1 MKRNNFI
8 TKISALLFSAV
19 LALTGCSAADNGS
32 SESAQSSGAEN
43 SSATDTVSSAAAET
57 SGANSDAENSSTTD
71 TVTVKLGIMGGG
83 DEEIWKPA
91 KEALADEGINLEYVF
106 FTDYAQPN
114 AALVSGDIDLNAF
127 QHYQYLNTEI
137 EQFGYEITAIGD
149 TYISATNVYSSKI
162 KDLSELKD
170 GDKIAVANDAV
181 NLGRALNVLQA
192 AGVITVDSSKG
203 LVPEV
208 ADITE
213 NPKNIEIVEVDASQ
227 TPSLLP
233 DVAAAVINGDFA
245 VDAGLSPVNDA
256 IFFDDPS
263 YYTSNDYVNVIAA
276 RTEDKDNETYKKVV
290 EAYQT
295 SATEEVYNST
305 FQGTYIAAWKKS
317 SDNTDTDF
325 EITDRTDDPVT
336 VKLGIMGASDE
347 VVWDPIIEEFAQKG
361 VTIEKV
367 FFTDY
372 TQPNAALANG
382 EIDLNSFQHY
392 NYLNNEIATFGY
404 DITAIGD
411 TLITALNIY
420 SKKISSLDEIQD
432 GDKIAIPN
440 DAVNE
445 TRALNVIQAA
455 GLIKLDPDAI
465 DTATIGDIT
474 ENPKNLEFVEVDAS
488 QTPSLLPDVAAAVIN
503 GAYALDAGLSPRD
516 DSIFFDD
523 PSFYQTNAYVNIIAA
538 RTEDKDNELFQEI
551 VKAYQSDR
559 TKEIYA
565 NDFQGLYVPAW
576 ED

>member
-1 MKRNNFI
+1 MKRNNIFSRI
-8 TKISALLFSAV
+8 PALLLSAT
-19 LALTGCSAADNGS
+19 LALTGCSAT
-32 SESAQSSGAEN
+32 EN
-43 SSATDTVSSAAAET
+43 SSSGSTPDSSAPAE
-57 SGANSDAENSSTTD
+57 SGSAANSTTSD

-91 KEALADEGINLEYVF
+91 KEALAAEGIELEYVF
-106 FTDYAQPN
+106 FTDYTQPN
-114 AALVSGDIDLNAF
+114 AALANGDIDLNAF
-127 QHYQYLNTEI
+127 QHYKYLNTEI
-137 EQFGYEITAIGD
+137 EQFGYDITSIGD

-162 KDLSELKD
+162 TDLSQIKE

-192 AGVITVDSSKG
+192 AGLLTVDSSKG
-203 LVPEV
+203 LVPAV
-208 ADITE
+208 SDITS
-213 NPKNIEIVEVDASQ
+213 NPLNLEIVEVDASQ

-233 DVAAAVINGDFA
+233 DVAAAVINGDYA
-245 VDAGLSPVNDA
+245 VDSGLSPANDA
-256 IFFDDPS
+256 IFYDNPS

-276 RTEDKDNETYKKVV
+276 RTADKDNEIYKKVV
-290 EAYQT
+290 KAYQT
-295 SATEEVYNST
+295 DATEQVYNTT
-305 FQGTYIAAWKKS
+305 FQGTYIAAWKSAPADSKPAAE
-317 SDNTDTDF
+317 NTAF
-325 EITDRTDDPVT
+325 EITDRTANPVT

-347 VVWDPIIEEFAQKG
+347 LVWDPIIAEFGEKG

-382 EIDLNSFQHY
+382 DIDLNSFQHY
-392 NYLNNEIATFGY
+392 TYLNKEKETFGY

-420 SKKISSLDEIQD
+420 SKKISSIDEIKD
-432 GDKIAIPN
+432 GDKIALPN

-445 TRALNVIQAA
+445 NRALNVIQAA
-455 GLIKLDPDAI
+455 GLIKLDPNAEL
-465 DTATIGDIT
+465 ATVGDIT

-503 GAYALDAGLSPRD
+503 GGYAIDAGLSPRD

-523 PSFYQTNAYVNIIAA
+523 PSFYKTNAYVNIIAA
-538 RTEDKDNELFQEI
+538 RTEDKDNELYKEI

-565 NDFQGLYVPAW
+565 NDFQGSYIPAW

>member
-8 TKISALLFSAV
+8 TRISALLFSAV

-32 SESAQSSGAEN
+32 SESSLSSGAEN
-43 SSATDTVSSAAAET
+43 SSAATAES
-57 SGANSDAENSSTTD
+57 SGAENTSTTD

-91 KEALADEGINLEYVF
+91 KEALAAEGINLEYVF

-137 EQFGYEITAIGD
+137 EQFDYEITAIGD

-295 SATEEVYNST
+295 SATEEVYNTT
-305 FQGTYIAAWKKS
+305 FQGTYIAAWKNS
-317 SDNTDTDF
+317 SDKTDTDF

-392 NYLNNEIATFGY
+392 NYLNNEIKTFGY

-465 DTATIGDIT
+465 ETATIGDIT

-523 PSFYQTNAYVNIIAA
+523 PSFYRTNAYVNIIAA

>member
-1 MKRNNFI
+1 MKRNNFF

-19 LALTGCSAADNGS
+19 LALTGCSNTNDSS
-32 SESAQSSGAEN
+32 SESTQSSQN
-43 SSATDTVSSAAAET
+43 SSA
-57 SGANSDAENSSTTD
+57 NSSVSEP
-71 TVTVKLGIMGGG
+71 VTVKLGIMGGG
-83 DEEIWKPA
+83 DEDIWQPA
-91 KEALADEGINLEYVF
+91 KEALADEGINLENVF

-127 QHYQYLNTEI
+127 QHYQYLNNEI
-137 EQFGYEITAIGD
+137 ATFGYDITAIGD
-149 TYISATNVYSSKI
+149 TYISATNVYSDKI
-162 KDLSELKD
+162 EDLSELKD

-192 AGVITVDSSKG
+192 AGVIKVDSSKG
-203 LVPEV
+203 LLPEV

-245 VDAGLSPVNDA
+245 VDAGLSPVDDA

-276 RTEDKDNETYKKVV
+276 RTSDKDNAIYKKVV

-295 SATEEVYNST
+295 AATENVYNTT
-305 FQGTYIAAWKKS
+305 FQGTYIAAWKSTPAK
-317 SDNTDTDF
+317 TDTKF
-325 EITDRTDDPVT
+325 EITDRTDNPVT

-347 VVWDPIIEEFAQKG
+347 VVWNPIIEEFAQKG

-382 EIDLNSFQHY
+382 DIDLNSFQHY
-392 NYLNNEIATFGY
+392 TYLNNEIATFGY

-420 SKKISSLDEIQD
+420 SKKISSLDEIKD

-465 DTATIGDIT
+465 ETATIGDIA

-523 PSFYQTNAYVNIIAA
+523 PSFYKTKAYVNIIAA